1 MEHEA
6 PGKIAESRPECH
18 ASVSGHHHCV
28 VPARLGQ
35 LLAIDRCHLEGV
47 GVDVKD
53 MIILVLVDNGPFLD
67 RAEWNAIVDT
77 VRVESTAADQK
88 GELLVIGCWRKL
100 RLLGG

>member
-1 MEHEA
+1 MEYEA

-35 LLAIDRCHLEGV
+35 LLAVDRCHLEGI

-53 MIILVLVDNGPFLD
+53 MIVLVLVDDRPLLD
-67 RAEWNAIVDT
+67 RAERNAMVDT
-77 VRVESTAADQK
+77 VWVESTAADQK
-88 GELLVIGCWRKL
+88 CELLVIGCWRKF